1 MLPNSAR
8 DGRNPSCGDMGGA
21 RGGMGGM
28 PAGGAFIRG
37 GWPTPVTPAG
47 GTAVGGA
54 LVGGAVALGSIVCG
68 GTLYPQLSGV
78 YLQA

>member
-1 MLPNSAR
+1 
-8 DGRNPSCGDMGGA
+8 
-21 RGGMGGM
+21 M
-28 PAGGAFIRG
+28 PAGGAFISG
-37 GWPTPVTPAG
+37 GWPMPAG

-68 GTLYPQLSGV
+68 TLYPPLSGV

>member
-1 MLPNSAR
+1 MQ
-8 DGRNPSCGDMGGA
+8 GMGGA
-21 RGGMGGM
+21 LYM
-28 PAGGAFIRG
+28 PAGGALISG

-54 LVGGAVALGSIVCG
+54 LVGGTLVCVALVSIVCG
-68 GTLYPQLSGV
+68 TLYTPLSGV

>member
-1 MLPNSAR
+1 
-8 DGRNPSCGDMGGA
+8 MGGA
-21 RGGMGGM
+21 LYM
-28 PAGGAFIRG
+28 PAGGAFIGG

-68 GTLYPQLSGV
+68 TLYPPLSGV
-78 YLQA
+78 YLHA

>member
-1 MLPNSAR
+1 
-8 DGRNPSCGDMGGA
+8 MGGA

-28 PAGGAFIRG
+28 EGALYVPAGGAFIRG

-54 LVGGAVALGSIVCG
+54 LVGGTLVCVALVSIVCG
-68 GTLYPQLSGV
+68 TLYPPLSGV

>member
-1 MLPNSAR
+1 M
-8 DGRNPSCGDMGGA
+8 DGRNPSCGGMGGE

-28 PAGGAFIRG
+28 GGALYMPAGGALIRG
-37 GWPTPVTPAG
+37 MWVMPAG

-54 LVGGAVALGSIVCG
+54 LVGGTLVCVALVSIVCG
-68 GTLYPQLSGV
+68 TLYPPLSGV